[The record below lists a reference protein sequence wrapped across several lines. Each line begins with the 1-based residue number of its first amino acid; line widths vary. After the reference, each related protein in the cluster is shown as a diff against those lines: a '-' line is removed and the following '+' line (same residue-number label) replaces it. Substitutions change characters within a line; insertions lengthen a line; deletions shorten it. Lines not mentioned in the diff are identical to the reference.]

1 MFERKNPENIS
12 LIYNSEQINITARNI
27 LKNQNIHSLLKS
39 MQVNF
44 LIKYIHKIAG
54 LCLTLKHMGK

>member
-12 LIYNSEQINITARNI
+12 LIYNSEQINIIARNI

-44 LIKYIHKIAG
+44 LIKYIHKIPG